1 MLSFHSLQFGLLDPT
16 GPDRG
21 FCLDCAAAA
30 LAGLRDRAVLQDSLT
45 FYQDQADPAD
55 LARALQQLAGT
66 HLELVLNT
74 LEARFSHQLH
84 RKTTLLSR
92 LKEKFNEEKKA
103 RVLVDLLNCLTA
115 ALKATISPSIT
126 LFSFVALCMQQQT
139 NTDIM
144 CLCSVYTR
152 CLYNCV

>member
-92 LKEKFNEEKKA
+92 LKEKFNEERKA

-115 ALKATISPSIT
+115 ALKAPISPST
-126 LFSFVALCMQQQT
+126 MS
-139 NTDIM
+139 
-144 CLCSVYTR
+144 SY
-152 CLYNCV
+152 